1 MINKKNLEEA
11 IEFISDLKL
20 SDQDYNNIL
29 EKFKPNLQNSN
40 FNEIF
45 KRLSTINEISK
56 ERDLKTIMKK
66 MIDTLNSEDL
76 TLLLKDIM
84 KNEEYITFIQD
95 LFLEKL
101 I

>member
-45 KRLSTINEISK
+45 KKLSTINEISK